1 MSVHYHKQLYVHTCH
16 TYVVGL
22 SDSSQITIMITSC
35 KLFMIRNTGMT
46 YNMTYCLLNS
56 GSRAKQEN
64 LSRRLLSLFFQA
76 IC

>member
-35 KLFMIRNTGMT
+35 KLFMICDTGM
-46 YNMTYCLLNS
+46 CPGLGEWWLH
-56 GSRAKQEN
+56 KEV
-64 LSRRLLSLFFQA
+64 
-76 IC
+76 